1 MEDHDRA
8 PAPPPAPKG
17 AALPPPPAAPG
28 AAGRDLSRL
37 VSGHRYLILMLLLI
51 GGLVVESVTGRP
63 LWVSLVAELLL
74 GLTLF
79 VMVVVVFEGRR
90 SRYLALWSWLVVTA
104 LGWTLYVLP
113 PQTPVWP
120 RGLQL
125 ILLAALHGWA
135 AALILQ
141 EIFQLRRVGRDA
153 VFGAVTGYILAAGGW
168 GNLYGLCELLAPGS
182 FHVSPELAGQ
192 FADPQTRNAMFIYFS
207 MVTITTVGF
216 GDVTPARGP
225 VTVFAM
231 LETVFGQFYF
241 AVVVAQIVGMRLAQ
255 GLGGRRDED

>member
-1 MEDHDRA
+1 MEDDDRHAAA
-8 PAPPPAPKG
+8 PPSAPDGAAPPPP
-17 AALPPPPAAPG
+17 APG
-28 AAGRDLSRL
+28 AAGRDLVRL
-37 VSGHRYLILMLLLI
+37 LSGHRYLILMLLLI
-51 GGLVVESVTGRP
+51 GGLIVESVAGRP
-63 LWVSLVAELLL
+63 LWVSLGAELLL

-79 VMVVVVFEGRR
+79 VMVVVVFQGRPT
-90 SRYLALWSWLVVTA
+90 RYLALWSWLVVTA

-113 PQTPVWP
+113 SQTPVWP
-120 RGLQL
+120 RALQL
-125 ILLAALHGWA
+125 IMLAALHGWA

-182 FHVSPELAGQ
+182 FNVSPELAGQ
-192 FADPQTRNAMFIYFS
+192 FADPETRNAMFIYFS

-255 GLGGRRDED
+255 GLGGRRDGD